1 VPFRIRL
8 LTRHFFRRFF
18 ENDLISPSGDAHVGL
33 SHVVGAFFTPGLLV
47 VILVMLKY
55 ALVRTTWQHVI
66 DLAFDDV
73 LLYVAL
79 SMIVLGIAATITWDA
94 FFLEARDH
102 FILGVLPVGHRVL
115 ATAKLCALGVFLAI
129 FVCAANLVPTALVP
143 ILMLQRAY
151 DVTFL
156 NHFLRLTAAHGAATL
171 LSGAWMVLAI
181 VALRGVAALILPAG
195 VFRRVGPFV
204 QGGLILA
211 LLAWFVSLPQFLQAG
226 RAMFDAGGWVRD
238 ASPPMW
244 FLGLYETVVGQPQ
257 PVYHALGRTALA
269 ATGGTALLVAVLV
282 FVVPAGRRAD
292 AQASAVALSGGGR
305 AAARWLRRG
314 GGLFVVRPLGRATF
328 DFTLAGLRRSATHRI
343 YLAAAVGAALAWSFS
358 GFFWTYTQSG
368 IDGLHQPD
376 SATLAMQPI
385 VVLFLTAA
393 VRFAV
398 TVPLTLPANWLF
410 RVTEGSPVSQY
421 HAGARAAA
429 IVVGLTTVAALVPA
443 HAALWTADVVAYHAL
458 VGVLYVLF
466 VVELMYSAHTK
477 VPFTAAYVS
486 GSIKLKSRW
495 LLYMFGASA
504 LTGIPAFYESRALLY
519 GRSAV
524 WLPVG
529 LAVATSVLAAMRRRR
544 EAELPGLVFDDSDAE
559 LPQRLGLFE

>member
-1 VPFRIRL
+1 MPSPVRL

-18 ENDLISPSGDAHVGL
+18 ENDLISPAGDAHVGL
-33 SHVVGAFFTPGLLV
+33 SQVVGAFLTPGLLV
-47 VILVMLKY
+47 VILVILKY

-102 FILGVLPVGHRVL
+102 FILGVLPVGHRAL
-115 ATAKLCALGVFLAI
+115 ATAKLCALAVFLAI

-156 NHFLRLTAAHGAATL
+156 HHFLPLTAAHGAATL
-171 LSGAWMVLAI
+171 LSGTWMVLTV
-181 VALRGVAALILPAG
+181 VALRGMAAFILPAG

-211 LLAWFVSLPQFLQAG
+211 LLAWFVSLPQFLHAG

-238 ASPPMW
+238 LSPPMW

-257 PVYHALGRTALA
+257 PVFHALARTAVA
-269 ATGGTALLVAVLV
+269 ATALTALLAAVLV
-282 FVVPAGRRAD
+282 FAALAGRRAD
-292 AQASAVALSGGGR
+292 AQASAVALSGGAG
-305 AAARWLRRG
+305 AVTRWLRRAG
-314 GGLFVVRPLGRATF
+314 NRFLASPLGRATF
-328 DFTLAGLRRSATHRI
+328 TFTLAGLRRSATHRI
-343 YLAAAVGAALAWSFS
+343 YFAAAIGAALAWSFS
-358 GFFWTYTQSG
+358 GFFWTYTESG
-368 IDGLHQPD
+368 MDGLRQPG

-385 VVLFLTAA
+385 VVLFLVVA
-393 VRFAV
+393 VRFAI

-410 RVTEGSPVSQY
+410 RVTEGSPVGQY
-421 HAGARAAA
+421 HAGTRAAA
-429 IVVGLTTVAALVPA
+429 VVVGLTAVVALVPV
-443 HAALWTADVVAYHAL
+443 HATLWTADVVAYHAL

-466 VVELMYSAHTK
+466 VVEALFAWQEK
-477 VPFTAAYVS
+477 VPFTAVYVS
-486 GSIKLKSRW
+486 GSIRLKTRW
-495 LLYMFGASA
+495 LLYLFGAST
-504 LTGIPAFYESRALLY
+504 LTTVPAIYESRALLY

-529 LAVATSVLAAMRRRR
+529 LAVATGVLAAMRRRR
-544 EAELPGLVFDDSDAE
+544 EADLPGLVFDDSDAD
-559 LPQRLGLFE
+559 LPQTLGLYE